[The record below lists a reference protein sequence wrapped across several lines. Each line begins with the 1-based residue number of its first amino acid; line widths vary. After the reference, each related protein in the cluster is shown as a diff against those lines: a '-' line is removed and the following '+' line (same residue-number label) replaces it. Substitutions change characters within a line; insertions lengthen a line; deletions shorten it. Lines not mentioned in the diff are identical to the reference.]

1 MAKILSVKEHSG
13 RLGYKVRSKENEDT
27 GAKQAYGYL
36 IPYSKLDKQFI
47 LRWASSFVNMT
58 EAQMETGFAALS
70 EAMQY
75 FVLNGHSVTLDGL
88 GTFSF
93 STKTG
98 LWDEKTKKWK
108 SAGKDSMSAVSAD
121 DIRGLYVRFRPAA
134 GLAQTLGSAKFF
146 NVEATSFGYQEVN
159 GELKP

>member
-13 RLGYKVRSKENEDT
+13 RLGYKVRGMEDEDT
-27 GAKQAYGYL
+27 GAKKAYGYL

-121 DIRGLYVRFRPAA
+121 DIRDFTSASVPPQGLPRLWAAPSSSMLRLPASV
-134 GLAQTLGSAKFF
+134 TRR
-146 NVEATSFGYQEVN
+146 
-159 GELKP
+159 